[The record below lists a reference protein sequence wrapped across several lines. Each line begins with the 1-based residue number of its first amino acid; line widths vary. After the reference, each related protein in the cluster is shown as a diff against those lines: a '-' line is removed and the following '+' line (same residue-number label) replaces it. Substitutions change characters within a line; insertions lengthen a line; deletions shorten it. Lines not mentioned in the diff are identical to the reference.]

1 MRQDMKAE
9 ETRILL
15 VEDDA
20 LIAEDIRVIVENY
33 GYSILWIASTAR
45 AAIENADK
53 FKPDLIM
60 MDIVLDGEIDGIEAA
75 EKIKARMDIPI
86 VYLTAH
92 ADENTL
98 ERAKKTEPYGYVLK
112 PFQEQELKTV
122 IDTAL
127 YKHGMERKVKESEE
141 KYRTLVEG
149 SLQGVGVT
157 QDFRIVFANQAFAEI
172 FGYSIDEML
181 KLSQEKMKELIHPE
195 DQEFVWGR
203 FGNRLKGEDVPN
215 RYEFRCI
222 RKDGSMRWLEMFASR
237 ITYNGKPAIQGAII
251 DITERKQAEDVLR
264 KTDEKLKEFI
274 ELAPDGIVTL
284 DKKGIIASCNSMAVN
299 STGYPKEEIV
309 GKHFSSLPFL
319 RLKDIP
325 LYARIFSS
333 LIRGKVPQPFEVSWT
348 AKNGTEK
355 WSEIHLGMIKEEGKN
370 IGVQVISRDITERKQ
385 SEKKIEL
392 LAYILDTSPLSVIA
406 TDTDEKIIY
415 VNPATEKLFG
425 YKKNELIGKQP
436 IIFNADPDADK
447 IQEEIVDT
455 IKRGGV
461 WKGELL
467 NKKKNG
473 YVFTISASVY
483 RLFDEKGCLIASVGF
498 QEDISERKKVEE
510 TLKDSERKYRELVEN
525 LDDVLYSV
533 DEKGNITYI
542 SPKIEDLIGYAPDEV
557 IGKNYFKFVHP
568 EDKSRIMKNLNE
580 VREGKLTQH
589 EYRVITKSK
598 ETIWIRAHSR
608 PLFEGKKFAGL
619 RGVLTD
625 ITTHKQDV

>member
-1 MRQDMKAE
+1 MKAE
-9 ETRILL
+9 KTRILL
-15 VEDDA
+15 VEDDS
-20 LIAEDIRVIVENY
+20 LIAEDIKVIVENF

-60 MDIVLDGEIDGIEAA
+60 MDIVLDGEMDGIEAA
-75 EKIKARMDIPI
+75 EKIKARVDIPI

-141 KYRTLVEG
+141 RYRTLIEG

-172 FGYSIDEML
+172 FGYCIDEML
-181 KLSQEKMKELIHPE
+181 KLTQEKMKRLIHPE
-195 DQEFVWGR
+195 DRELVWNR
-203 FGNRLKGEDVPN
+203 FRDRLEGKDVPS

-237 ITYNGKPAIQGAII
+237 IAYNGKPAIQGAIV
-251 DITERKQAEDVLR
+251 DITERKQAEEVLR

-284 DKKGIIASCNSMAVN
+284 DRKGIITSCNSVTVD
-299 STGYPKEEIV
+299 STGYSKKEII

-319 RLKDIP
+319 RLNDIP
-325 LYARIFSS
+325 EYTRMFTS
-333 LIRGKVPQPFEVSWT
+333 LIRGKIPQPFEVGWT

-355 WSEIHLGMIKEEGKN
+355 WSEIHLGMIRENGKN
-370 IGVQVISRDITERKQ
+370 VGVQVISRDITERRQ

-392 LAYILDTSPLSVIA
+392 LANILDTSPFSVIA
-406 TDTDEKIIY
+406 ADNDEKIVY

-425 YKKNELIGKQP
+425 YEKNELIGENP
-436 IIFNADPDADK
+436 IVLNADPDADK
-447 IQEEIVDT
+447 IQKEIVDT

-461 WKGELL
+461 WRGEIL

-473 YVFTISASVY
+473 CVFPISASVY
-483 RLFDEKGCLIASVGF
+483 RLFDKKGDLIALVGF

-510 TLKDSERKYRELVEN
+510 ILKESERKYRELVEN
-525 LDDVLYSV
+525 IDDVLYSV
-533 DEKGNITYI
+533 DDKGNITYI
-542 SPKIEDLIGYAPDEV
+542 SPKIKDVIGYAPDEV
-557 IGKNYFKFVHP
+557 IGKNYSKFVHP
-568 EDKSRIMKNLNE
+568 EDKSRIMQNFKE
-580 VREGKLTQH
+580 AREGNLTQH
-589 EYRVITKSK
+589 EYRVISKSK
-598 ETIWIRAHSR
+598 GTIWVRAHSR
-608 PLFEGKKFAGL
+608 PVFEGKKYAGL

-625 ITTHKQDV
+625 ITKYKQDV